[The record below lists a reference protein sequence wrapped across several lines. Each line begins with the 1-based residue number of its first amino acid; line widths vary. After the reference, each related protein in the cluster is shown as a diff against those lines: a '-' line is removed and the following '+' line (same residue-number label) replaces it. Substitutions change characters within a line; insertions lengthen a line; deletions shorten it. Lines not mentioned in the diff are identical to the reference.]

1 MLENIIN
8 TVFSIPYLLLGVL
21 FAVILDLFIYKSK
34 ASTRLSLIEI
44 WGCAMCWPVIL
55 IIVIVAYFITSD
67 N

>member
-1 MLENIIN
+1 MIESILN

-44 WGCAMCWPVIL
+44 LGCAMCWPVIL
-55 IIVIVAYFITSD
+55 IIDIVAYFITSD

>member
-8 TVFSIPYLLLGVL
+8 TIFSIPYLLIGVIL
-21 FAVILDLFIYKSK
+21 AVILDLVIHKSK

>member
-8 TVFSIPYLLLGVL
+8 TIFSIPYLLIGVIL
-21 FAVILDLFIYKSK
+21 AVILDLVIHKSK

-44 WGCAMCWPVIL
+44 LGCAMCWPFIL